1 MSGFDCRCG
10 HSWVSHYV
18 DWPRACSRCECQA
31 LSRAAMPP
39 APPSALSGVSA
50 EELRELARWLSDS
63 LSHYSCEDNWYSC
76 PMSPEGCADDGQ
88 GKECNCGIED
98 KHKQFDRAASIL
110 RALAESMEGG
120 KG

>member
-50 EELRELARWLSDS
+50 EECRELAEQL
-63 LSHYSCEDNWYSC
+63 
-76 PMSPEGCADDGQ
+76 
-88 GKECNCGIED
+88 ECLARDVFILGHTLAIAKSQC
-98 KHKQFDRAASIL
+98 RAASIL

-120 KG
+120 KE

>member
-50 EELRELARWLSDS
+50 EELRELVKFITRYCGRGD
-63 LSHYSCEDNWYSC
+63 
-76 PMSPEGCADDGQ
+76 
-88 GKECNCGIED
+88 CNCEFG
-98 KHKQFDRAASIL
+98 RAASIL

-120 KG
+120 KE